1 MGTNMTTILIV
12 DDEKWVRSALKWT
25 VEQTGLP
32 VKVVGECSNGLEALD
47 WLKENQVDLV
57 LADITMPVMNGLTFL
72 EELRQA
78 NNEQSVIFITVNEEF
93 GCVQQALRAGAF
105 DYLLKPV
112 ETEPLAACL
121 NKWLS
126 RRQKALKAQAP
137 AAPPIPNE
145 QLSPVEQ
152 VLRYIESL
160 PPGQVTL
167 AEAAKHVHMNPSY
180 LSQLFKQQN
189 GTNFIDYVTKLRLR
203 EAKRLLTSTTL
214 RISEIAE
221 RLGYSDLAYFTNIF
235 KKSCHITPSEY
246 RKTHVNS

>member
-1 MGTNMTTILIV
+1 MNNILIV

-47 WLKENQVDLV
+47 WLNEQQADLV
-57 LADITMPVMNGLTFL
+57 LVDITMPVMNGLVFL
-72 EELRQA
+72 EQLRQA
-78 NNEQSVIFITVNEEF
+78 GNEQTVIFITVNEDF
-93 GCVQQALRAGAF
+93 CYIQQALRAGAF

-112 ETEPLAACL
+112 EVEQLTACL
-121 NKWLS
+121 TKWLNHQ
-126 RRQKALKAQAP
+126 QKALNPPKADEP
-137 AAPPIPNE
+137 GIPLA

-152 VLRYIESL
+152 VLKYIESL

-180 LSQLFKQQN
+180 LSQLFKQQI
-189 GTNFIDYVTKLRLR
+189 GTNFIDYVTKIRLK
-203 EAKRLLTSTTL
+203 EAKRLLTATTL

-221 RLGYSDLAYFTNIF
+221 RLGYADLAYFTNIF
-235 KKSCHITPSEY
+235 KKSCQVTPSEY
-246 RKTHVNS
+246 RKTHARH

>member
-1 MGTNMTTILIV
+1 MNHILIV

-32 VKVVGECSNGLEALD
+32 VKVTGECNNGLEALD
-47 WLKENQVDLV
+47 WLQTNQADLI
-57 LADITMPVMNGLTFL
+57 LADITMPVMTGLTLL

-78 NNEQSVIFITVNEEF
+78 GNEQDVIFITVNEDF
-93 GCVQQALRAGAF
+93 SCVQQALRAGAI

-112 ETEPLAACL
+112 EADNLTACL
-121 NKWLS
+121 TKWLE
-126 RRQKALKAQAP
+126 RRQKANRQLAKGEPLP
-137 AAPPIPNE
+137 AK

-152 VLRYIESL
+152 VLKYIESL

-167 AEAAKHVHMNPSY
+167 AEAAKHVYMNPSY
-180 LSQLFKQQN
+180 LSQLFKQQQ
-189 GTNFIDYVTKLRLR
+189 GINFIDYVTQIRVK
-203 EAKRLLTSTTL
+203 EAKRLLASTTL

-235 KKSCHITPSEY
+235 KKSCQVTPSEY
-246 RKTHVNS
+246 RKTHSHQ